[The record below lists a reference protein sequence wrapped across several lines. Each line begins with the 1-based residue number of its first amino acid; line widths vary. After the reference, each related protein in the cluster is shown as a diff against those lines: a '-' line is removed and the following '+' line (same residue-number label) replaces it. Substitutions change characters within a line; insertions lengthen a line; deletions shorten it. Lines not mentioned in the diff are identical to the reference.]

1 MTGLGENEIT
11 GVDDGR
17 AMVPQQLGS
26 QARGSVKMHLL
37 A

>member
-17 AMVPQQLGS
+17 VVLQQLDS